1 MHSTTEL
8 TEQLGADLAHW
19 YGTGKRRSFL
29 GVEAFGLP
37 FLDFNSVKNDVIKV
51 TLVVEGSDTDLPPGE
66 GLVDGR
72 FYRLLHI
79 IKVDVDFS
87 GIHISHDLE
96 IVKLAVLPRNALL
109 GEDQVLPGGMVDN
122 EDLA

>member
-1 MHSTTEL
+1 M
-8 TEQLGADLAHW
+8 
-19 YGTGKRRSFL
+19 
-29 GVEAFGLP
+29 EAFGLP

-96 IVKLAVLPRNALL
+96 IVKLAVLPRNSLL